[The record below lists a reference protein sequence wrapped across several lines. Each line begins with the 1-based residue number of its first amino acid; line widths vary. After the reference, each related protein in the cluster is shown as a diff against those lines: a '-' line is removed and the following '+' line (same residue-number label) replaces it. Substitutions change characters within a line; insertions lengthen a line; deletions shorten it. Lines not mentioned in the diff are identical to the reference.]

1 MTLNR
6 VDSVPIRFPN
16 CGASEHRL
24 RRIKCLA
31 VDTTCLNNSESRLGR
46 ISSQATNANWVPSIV
61 DEGRLA
67 DSHTDGIELLVS
79 VATRQSYCGTVPTLD
94 LRRVWEESRAVYSRF
109 VHARFERA
117 LQAISGLG
125 PVDTTGDR

>member
-1 MTLNR
+1 MLSGR
-6 VDSVPIRFPN
+6 YHLSK
-16 CGASEHRL
+16 H
-24 RRIKCLA
+24 
-31 VDTTCLNNSESRLGR
+31 SESRLGR